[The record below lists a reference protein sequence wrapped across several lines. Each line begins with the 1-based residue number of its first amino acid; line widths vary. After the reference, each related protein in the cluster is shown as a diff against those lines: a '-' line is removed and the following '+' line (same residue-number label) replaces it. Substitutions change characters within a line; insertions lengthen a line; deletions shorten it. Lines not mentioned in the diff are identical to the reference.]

1 MSFLSV
7 TAENLPHMIILKIL
21 NMMKSGISKK
31 RRIEIY
37 LLKYMKNDRG
47 GDENRPVQTRPGSV
61 PDNQKG

>member
-47 GDENRPVQTRPGSV
+47 GDENRPVQTRPDSV